1 MARHAALA
9 VKLTDKVPLTEET
22 AAALGR
28 GLQEGDTLTVGGLLQ
43 KMARHAAL
51 ADDSDGSPG

>member
-1 MARHAALA
+1 
-9 VKLTDKVPLTEET
+9 VPLTEET

-28 GLQEGDTLTVGGLLQ
+28 GLQEGDTITVGGLLQ

-51 ADDSDGSPG
+51 ADDSDRSPG